1 MRKIGAA
8 LVLIAMLLAVPAQA
22 ATSVVASISLS
33 QQRMTV
39 LVNGIPRYHW
49 LVSTARRGYRTP
61 MGSFRPHRLERIWY
75 SRKYD
80 LSPMP
85 HSVFFR
91 GGYAVHGTNYVKRL
105 GTPASHGCV
114 RLAPGNAATLY
125 GLVRQYGMA
134 NTRIIVSR

>member
-1 MRKIGAA
+1 MLWLSARKGPPVQGGRQTGWDMRKIGAA

-39 LVNGIPRYHW
+39 LVNGIPRYHR

-85 HSVFFR
+85 PLVFFR
-91 GGYAVHGTNYVKRL
+91 RRYTRSRTTYVNDI
-105 GTPASHGCV
+105 TA
-114 RLAPGNAATLY
+114 
-125 GLVRQYGMA
+125 
-134 NTRIIVSR
+134 